1 MRRRSRTDR
10 FAASSQPDEPT
21 SPYPPSAPTP
31 SAGPTYQPAPAPQP
45 EPDEDLWQPAP
56 YDGAPAYGGAAEEPA
71 DLDITQ
77 PRYTREPA
85 YQSGSSFAPAPAPSA
100 YGYTADA
107 PAYDQGG
114 YGYGEQS
121 AYGSSFVDGAAPAA
135 PAAPDQASWESGGY
149 LSGPADGY
157 GQPTFDADPFPTSAP
172 EAPARPVPPNE
183 SIRASTPMLFE
194 EEDDPDLEALARS
207 IGTPTRI
214 VWSRPR
220 RNQHFEAM
228 LLPDGAIELT
238 NGARYRHPDSAATA
252 ASGSYT
258 ADGWNVWRIG
268 DTGPTLV
275 EEFSRRFA

>member
-1 MRRRSRTDR
+1 MRCTTILRKN
-10 FAASSQPDEPT
+10 PNC
-21 SPYPPSAPTP
+21 SPSSAPTP
-31 SAGPTYQPAPAPQP
+31 AAGPAYPPPPAPPQP
-45 EPDEDLWQPAP
+45 QVEEDLWQPAP
-56 YDGAPAYGGAAEEPA
+56 YQD
-71 DLDITQ
+71 
-77 PRYTREPA
+77 
-85 YQSGSSFAPAPAPSA
+85 PAPYEGQPDLMPAAPE
-100 YGYTADA
+100 YDYTPDA
-107 PAYDQGG
+107 PAGYGEGG
-114 YGYGEQS
+114 YGYGDQS
-121 AYGSSFVDGAAPAA
+121 GYGSPYVDGGAAVATEQKP
-135 PAAPDQASWESGGY
+135 WESGGY
-149 LSGPADGY
+149 LAAPDDGY
-157 GQPTFDADPFPTSAP
+157 GQPAFAPDPYPSSAP
-172 EAPARPVPPNE
+172 EAPARPVPPAE

-220 RNQHFEAM
+220 RNQHFEAT
-228 LLPDGAIELT
+228 LQPDGAIELA

>member
-1 MRRRSRTDR
+1 V
-10 FAASSQPDEPT
+10 
-21 SPYPPSAPTP
+21 
-31 SAGPTYQPAPAPQP
+31 
-45 EPDEDLWQPAP
+45 
-56 YDGAPAYGGAAEEPA
+56 PA
-71 DLDITQ
+71 DFEITR
-77 PRYTREPA
+77 PRYTPENA
-85 YQSGSSFAPAPAPSA
+85 YGAESAFAPAAPS
-100 YGYTADA
+100 YEYTPDA
-107 PAYDQGG
+107 PAAYGDQGR

-121 AYGSSFVDGAAPAA
+121 GYGSSYGNEPAPVATE
-135 PAAPDQASWESGGY
+135 PNPWESGGY
-149 LSGPADGY
+149 MAGPDDGY
-157 GQPTFDADPFPTSAP
+157 GQTAFAADPYPSSAP
-172 EAPARPVPPNE
+172 EAPARPVPPSE

-228 LLPDGAIELT
+228 LLPDGAIELA

-258 ADGWNVWRIG
+258 ADGWSVWRLG